1 MTRRFEEELIE
12 LKKSVLRMGNLVE
25 TAISKSIKA
34 LLDRDLK
41 LAEEV
46 IGGDD
51 DVNHIEIVIDE
62 KCLDLLALR
71 QPVAVDLRFIAAV
84 MKINSDLERMGDLA
98 VNIAETAK
106 YLATQPELKISLDF
120 TKMMEFT
127 QKMVRESLDAL
138 INRDPKLARRVCLED
153 DVVDDLK
160 KQMFDELIKH
170 MKENPETAER
180 ATHLM
185 LVSRHLERIADQAT
199 NIAEDVVYM
208 VEGKII
214 KHHAEDLCILQ
225 PSPLLRNPPA

>member
-1 MTRRFEEELIE
+1 MPKRFEEELVE
-12 LKKSVLRMGNLVE
+12 LKKCILKMGNLVE
-25 TAISKSIKA
+25 AAISKSIKA
-34 LLDRDLK
+34 LLDRDVR

-46 IGGDD
+46 IGADD
-51 DVNHIEIVIDE
+51 DINTIEIIIDE

-84 MKINSDLERMGDLA
+84 MKMNSELERMGDLA

-120 TKMMEFT
+120 AKMMEFT

-138 INRDPKLARRVCLED
+138 VNRDSKLARIICLED
-153 DVVDDLK
+153 DVVDNLK
-160 KQMFDELIKH
+160 KQMFLELLKH
-170 MKENPETAER
+170 MKEDPETIER
-180 ATHLM
+180 STHLM

-199 NIAEDVVYM
+199 NIAEDVVYL

-214 KHHAEDLCILQ
+214 KHHAEDRCIL
-225 PSPLLRNPPA
+225 PADLFQKK

>member
-1 MTRRFEEELIE
+1 MTKRFEVELVE
-12 LKKSVLRMGNLVE
+12 LKKCILKMGNLVE
-25 TAISKSIKA
+25 IAISKSIKA
-34 LLDRDLK
+34 VLERDAK

-46 IGGDD
+46 IGEDD
-51 DVNHIEIVIDE
+51 DVNHAEIAIDE
-62 KCLDLLALR
+62 KCLDLLALH
-71 QPVAVDLRFIAAV
+71 QPVAIDLRFIAAV
-84 MKINSDLERMGDLA
+84 MKMNNDLERMGDLA
-98 VNIAETAK
+98 VNIAERAE
-106 YLATQPELKISLDF
+106 YLAKLPELTISLDF

-138 INRDPKLARRVCLED
+138 VNKDAKLAREVCMED

-160 KQMFDELIKH
+160 SQMFKELIKY
-170 MKENPETAER
+170 MKENPEIIET

-214 KHHAEDLCILQ
+214 KHHAEDYCVIP
-225 PSPLLRNPPA
+225 PSES